1 MASADLNL
9 KPAAGTRRGPL
20 GGKKSSLPMN
30 RPISVKRSP
39 LHFWLFVVPGLVG
52 FLVFIILPL
61 IMAAISS
68 VTDENA
74 YRPIVNFVGAENYIN
89 LFQDPMYL
97 KTLSNTA
104 ILTGIQ
110 IVVPN
115 VIGLSVALLLDR
127 TGWAFNA
134 MRAIFFIPIILSSV
148 VVAVIWQAILK
159 DDGILNLFLRSAG
172 MENPPGWLSDPNIAL
187 YSIGWISSWQAV
199 GMCVVIYLA
208 GLQGIPRELTEAAA
222 IDGAGPLTRF
232 KKITWPLLAPA
243 FTIMTV
249 LLMIG
254 GLKIYDP
261 VKVMTNGGPGVG
273 TTTTLAFD
281 VVGTGIE
288 AGSVGYGAA
297 KAVSM
302 FIMIAIVSLVT
313 QNLLRKRE
321 VDL

>member
-1 MASADLNL
+1 MASAGLDLNT
-9 KPAAGTRRGPL
+9 AAGTRRGSQRDESIPL
-20 GGKKSSLPMN
+20 NKPTK
-30 RPISVKRSP
+30 IKRSP
-39 LHFWLFVVPGLVG
+39 MHFWIFVVPGLVG
-52 FLVFIILPL
+52 FLVFVVLPL
-61 IMAAISS
+61 VMAAISS

-74 YRPIVNFVGAENYIN
+74 YRPVVNFVGLDNFVA
-89 LFQDPMYL
+89 LFQDPMYI
-97 KTLSNTA
+97 KTLTNT
-104 ILTGIQ
+104 ITLTGIQ
-110 IVVPN
+110 VLVPN
-115 VIGLSVALLLDR
+115 IIGLCVALLLDR

-159 DDGILNLFLRSAG
+159 DDGILNVMLRSFG
-172 MENPPGWLSDPNIAL
+172 VENPPGWLSDPNIAL

-208 GLQGIPRELTEAAA
+208 GLQSIPKELVEAAA
-222 IDGAGPLTRF
+222 IDGAGPVTRF

-288 AGSVGYGAA
+288 AGAVGYGAA
-297 KAVSM
+297 KAVTM

-313 QNLLRKRE
+313 QNLLKKRE